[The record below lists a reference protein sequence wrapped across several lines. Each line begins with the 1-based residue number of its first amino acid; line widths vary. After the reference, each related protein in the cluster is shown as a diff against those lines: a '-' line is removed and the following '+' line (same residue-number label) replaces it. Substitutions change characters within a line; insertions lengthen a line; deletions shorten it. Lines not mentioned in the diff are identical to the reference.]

1 MRSLRPSGLS
11 TITLPVKIGSV
22 LAAALLLLSCND
34 DASGPGTGSGE
45 IVFPESDVS
54 YGEHV
59 QPLFDRRCASSG
71 CHDSGT
77 RAGDLS
83 LESYTD
89 ATARPGII
97 IPGNPDVSVLVQ
109 TIEGTLP
116 IMPPLNSPPL
126 TDNQIK
132 GIRRWI
138 LEGAENN

>member
-1 MRSLRPSGLS
+1 MRPFRPSGVS
-11 TITLPVKIGSV
+11 PIILPVKFGSV

-34 DASGPGTGSGE
+34 DASGPGDNSGE

-59 QPLFDRRCASSG
+59 QPLFDRRCAFSG

-97 IPGNPDVSVLVQ
+97 VPGNPDASVLVQ

-116 IMPPLNSPPL
+116 HMPPLNSPTL
-126 TDNQIK
+126 TDNQIT
-132 GIRRWI
+132 GIRQWI

>member
-1 MRSLRPSGLS
+1 MRSLRPSGVSPKTLLA
-11 TITLPVKIGSV
+11 TIGPV

-34 DASGPGTGSGE
+34 DTSGPGDNSGE
-45 IVFPESDVS
+45 IVFPESDVR
-54 YGEHV
+54 YGDHV
-59 QPLFDRRCASSG
+59 QPLFDRRCSFSG

-97 IPGNPDVSVLVQ
+97 VPGTPDVSVLVQ

-116 IMPPLNSPPL
+116 LMPPPNSPPL
-126 TDNQIK
+126 TDNQIT
-132 GIRRWI
+132 GIRQWI